1 MKTNLL
7 HKIFILLKL
16 SVIVLVT
23 SCSNYLDVQDDF
35 SASDSKAFVLTQ
47 NPGQVRR
54 FQRYI
59 YKAMPNY
66 SRYSRNTVGGLDNP
80 WEALSDNMATNL
92 NGPLKDQPITG
103 YTASNGNFHRWKN
116 LYQVIRQATVFID
129 SVRPIGFLGEA
140 DFLDK
145 TEIEQLKGEAYF
157 FRAYSHYLLFEQY
170 GPIPIM
176 TNEADP
182 SDANADYERNSV
194 DEVAEAIEKDLDL
207 AEERL
212 DDNRLSSSY
221 ASGFQE
227 DKLAIPTKGVAK
239 ALRAKLRVLVASPL
253 YNGGY
258 KEALDVKNKD
268 GKELFPKYN
277 PEKWIKAKQALEDL
291 FEYANKGNYEL
302 YKSSTNDPHLNI
314 YELFQHYNK
323 EIIWATPYQDWNYV
337 ESSQTPRDIVV
348 TGGNSNWGYM
358 GVTQEMVDA
367 FFMDN
372 GLKIDDSN
380 SGYTTEGF
388 TDVLNPATRFVKN
401 KKTIILTD
409 KNISKM
415 YAGREPRF
423 YASVTYEGKS
433 WHDVVSN
440 KSLQGND
447 AESSRATKVFFAKDI
462 KSSSN
467 PLPGYGGIASS
478 NNETGNYPS
487 TGYLCYKFNNRTVH
501 PTLPGTPRSKY
512 RPSIIFRLADFYLLY
527 AEVLN
532 EIDPN
537 DPKIAEYIDKIRNRA
552 GIAGYAELQA
562 SGTKTDIIG
571 NQESMRKAIRDER
584 RVELF
589 GEGQRYFDVRRW
601 LIADKPEGRQGGHFH
616 GMNMEG
622 NESDGSF
629 YIRTK
634 VGNVPRI
641 FERKMYLYPIP
652 YNQIRISSKLIQN
665 PGW

>member
-1 MKTNLL
+1 MKTRLL
-7 HKIFILLKL
+7 NYISILSKLSIFIL
-16 SVIVLVT
+16 IV
-23 SCSNYLDVQDDF
+23 SCSDYLDVQDDF

-66 SRYSRNTVGGLDNP
+66 SKYSQSNLGGLENP
-80 WEALSDNMATNL
+80 WEALSDNITTNL
-92 NGPLKDQPITG
+92 NGPLKDQPLTG
-103 YTASNGNFHRWKN
+103 YTASNGNFHRWKA

-129 SVRPIGFLGEA
+129 SVRPIGRLGEA

-157 FRAYSHYLLFEQY
+157 FRAFSHYLLLEQY

-176 TNEADP
+176 RTEADP
-182 SDANADYERNSV
+182 SNANADYDRNSV
-194 DEVAEAIEKDLDL
+194 DEVAEAIEEDLNL

-212 DDNRLSSSY
+212 DENRLSNSY
-221 ASGFQE
+221 NSGFQE
-227 DKLAIPTKGVAK
+227 DKLAIPTKGVVK
-239 ALRAKLRVLVASPL
+239 ALRAKLRVLIASPL

-258 KEALDVKNKD
+258 EEASSLKNND

-277 PEKWIKAKQALEDL
+277 PEKWIKAKEALEDL

-302 YKSSTNDPHLNI
+302 YRSSTNDPHLNI
-314 YELFQHYNK
+314 YELFQSYNK
-323 EIIWATPYQDWNYV
+323 EIIWASPYEDWNYV

-367 FFMDN
+367 FFMNN
-372 GLKIDDSN
+372 GLKINDSK
-380 SGYTTEGF
+380 SGYSENGF
-388 TDVLNPATRFVKN
+388 TDVINPATRFVKN
-401 KKTIILTD
+401 GKTIMLTD

-415 YAGREPRF
+415 YANREPRF

-447 AESSRATKVFFAKDI
+447 AESSKATNVFFAKDI
-462 KSSSN
+462 QSSKD

-478 NNETGNYPS
+478 NNETGNFPNS
-487 TGYLCYKFNNRTVH
+487 GYLCYKFNNRTVH
-501 PTLPGTPRSKY
+501 PTLPGVPRRKY

-532 EIDPN
+532 EIDPSN
-537 DPKIAEYIDKIRNRA
+537 SKIVEYIDKIRNRA
-552 GIAGYAELQA
+552 GIPGYAELEET
-562 SGTKTDIIG
+562 GLKTGIIG
-571 NQESMRKAIRDER
+571 NQQLMRQAIIEER

-601 LIADKPEGRQGGHFH
+601 LIADKPEGRQGGYFH

-629 YIRTK
+629 YSRTK
-634 VGNVPRI
+634 IGNVPRI

-652 YNQIRISSKLIQN
+652 YNQIRISSKLVQN